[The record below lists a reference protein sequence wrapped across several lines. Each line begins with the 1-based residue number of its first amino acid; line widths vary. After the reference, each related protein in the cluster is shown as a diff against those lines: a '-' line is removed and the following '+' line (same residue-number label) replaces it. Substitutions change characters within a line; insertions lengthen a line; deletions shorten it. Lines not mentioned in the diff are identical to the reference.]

1 MLLKKLFIL
10 TRNLVTIASPSF
22 FFTQEGTGPEAKAG
36 SVVGMYYA
44 GRLKTNNKQFDA
56 CLSGKP
62 FKFRLGK
69 GEVIKVLISM
79 IGALIASVVGSDPH
93 SFGWIRIR
101 IGIKDPDPEAS
112 KRTKIK

>member
-1 MLLKKLFIL
+1 LLIKELFL
-10 TRNLVTIASPSF
+10 CTENVVHF
-22 FFTQEGTGPEAKAG
+22 FITFLLGFTQEGTGPEAKAG

-69 GEVIKVLISM
+69 GEVIKVRIS
-79 IGALIASVVGSDPH
+79 
-93 SFGWIRIR
+93 
-101 IGIKDPDPEAS
+101 
-112 KRTKIK
+112 

>member
-1 MLLKKLFIL
+1 MLFKKLFIQ

-22 FFTQEGTGPEAKAG
+22 FFCFTQEGTGPEAKAG

-56 CLSGKP
+56 CFSGKP

-69 GEVIKVLISM
+69 GEVIKVRISWRRCPY
-79 IGALIASVVGSDPH
+79 ISFLNIFFAAL
-93 SFGWIRIR
+93 
-101 IGIKDPDPEAS
+101 
-112 KRTKIK
+112 